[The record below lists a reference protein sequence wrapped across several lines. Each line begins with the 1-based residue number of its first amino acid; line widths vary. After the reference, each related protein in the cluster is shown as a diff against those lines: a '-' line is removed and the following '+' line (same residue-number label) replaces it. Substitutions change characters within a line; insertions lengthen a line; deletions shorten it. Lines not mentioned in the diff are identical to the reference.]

1 MAVASPGYDQVL
13 SSRFLQPCVQ
23 FFIMVV
29 MSGINVYRNGIQ
41 GMGYGFLPM
50 TAGIA
55 ELAGRGLTAVVA
67 SHYKSYLGICLASPV
82 AWIFASALLLVMYFG
97 IMNKYKKAGN
107 FRE

>member
-1 MAVASPGYDQVL
+1 MGLVDVYMKCVAL
-13 SSRFLQPCVQ
+13 
-23 FFIMVV
+23 FFVPLNVV
-29 MSGINVYRNGIQ
+29 NVYRNGIQ